1 MSDQAIRSVLA
12 RAISDNDLIKLVEQL
27 GYLADPVDDPDDLM
41 QLCARYASPEIF
53 QIALHH
59 TLTHTKVDLA
69 TGFPTTWGYVG
80 AQRDA
85 KKIQALS
92 EAGIHDWTGRGL
104 HAAIRANNLNGLIAI
119 LDGVTSADPAKAMPM
134 IFVASSLADDLS
146 RTEASDILAHFAS
159 RAVVSRGR
167 LEYVSAEQLQAV
179 ESSGMSWSDY
189 VVHRRS
195 RDHDDAMQA
204 SVHRASPA
212 AVSCSGETQRDAET
226 GSRPF
231 AHESHVAQPSPV
243 L

>member
-27 GYLADPVDDPDDLM
+27 GYLTDPVDDPDDLM
-41 QLCARYASPEIF
+41 QLTARYASPEIF

-59 TLTHTKVDLA
+59 TLTHTQVDLEA
-69 TGFPTTWGYVG
+69 GFPTTWSYVG

-85 KKIQALS
+85 KKIRALS
-92 EAGIHDWTGRGL
+92 DAGIHDWTGRGL

-134 IFVASSLADDLS
+134 VFVASSLADDLW
-146 RTEASDILAHFAS
+146 RTEASRILEHFAS

-179 ESSGMSWSDY
+179 ESSGKSWTDY
-189 VVHRRS
+189 VVQRRS
-195 RDHDDAMQA
+195 RDHDDAMQS
-204 SVHRASPA
+204 SVQRASTSAGTCPGDP
-212 AVSCSGETQRDAET
+212 SRDAEA
-226 GSRPF
+226 GSRPI
-231 AHESHVAQPSPV
+231 AHESHVAQPCPG